1 MRVLLIN
8 PPFNRLMGLE
18 QDYIHIGLG
27 YLAGYLDKFT
37 DCYAKVYNAE
47 IGDGLSFKNNTER
60 LNLYANFLQLLESE
74 NKVWDEIK
82 TVIQK
87 EDPDVIG
94 INLIAVKLRAAL
106 RIRDIAKELNP
117 NVKIVVGGQYAS
129 TFANN
134 LKNKCT
140 FDFIV
145 KGEGE
150 KALAHLIK
158 NIHTSPKIIKKGR
171 VETLDE
177 LPFPARD
184 LMFPRHSP
192 NGYAHMITSRGCP
205 YNCIFCDSKSVWGN
219 NIRYRTVGNVIDEMK
234 LVKNRYNPTE
244 FTIWDE
250 VFTYNGK
257 RTIDFCKQFRASGI
271 DATWKCDTR
280 VDLLDEKLI
289 IAMKKANCG
298 GITVGVESGSNTVLE
313 YIKKGFTINRIR
325 QTARL
330 LNKHQMKWKA
340 NFIMGLPNETEED
353 IKNSVRLMQELK
365 PTRVTL
371 SIATPYGGTQLFEDL
386 LADNIINENFN
397 PAFYSHQSN
406 LNYFNKF
413 IPATKYSG
421 LMDKF
426 SKKVDEYNDERGGF
440 KVWVER

>member
-1 MRVLLIN
+1 
-8 PPFNRLMGLE
+8 
-18 QDYIHIGLG
+18 
-27 YLAGYLDKFT
+27 
-37 DCYAKVYNAE
+37 
-47 IGDGLSFKNNTER
+47 
-60 LNLYANFLQLLESE
+60 
-74 NKVWDEIK
+74 
-82 TVIQK
+82 
-87 EDPDVIG
+87 
-94 INLIAVKLRAAL
+94 
-106 RIRDIAKELNP
+106 
-117 NVKIVVGGQYAS
+117 
-129 TFANN
+129 
-134 LKNKCT
+134 
-140 FDFIV
+140 
-145 KGEGE
+145 
-150 KALAHLIK
+150 
-158 NIHTSPKIIKKGR
+158 
-171 VETLDE
+171 
-177 LPFPARD
+177 
-184 LMFPRHSP
+184 
-192 NGYAHMITSRGCP
+192 
-205 YNCIFCDSKSVWGN
+205 
-219 NIRYRTVGNVIDEMK
+219 
-234 LVKNRYNPTE
+234 
-244 FTIWDE
+244 
-250 VFTYNGK
+250 
-257 RTIDFCKQFRASGI
+257 
-271 DATWKCDTR
+271 
-280 VDLLDEKLI
+280 
-289 IAMKKANCG
+289 MKKANCG